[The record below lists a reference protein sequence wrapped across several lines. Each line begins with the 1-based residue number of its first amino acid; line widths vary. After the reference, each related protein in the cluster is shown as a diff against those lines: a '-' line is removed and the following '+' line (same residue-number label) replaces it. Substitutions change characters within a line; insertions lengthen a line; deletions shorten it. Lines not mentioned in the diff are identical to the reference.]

1 LQLAQRNAELNGVE
15 SQWRGER
22 SDGFKALERLRDAG
36 ELFDS
41 VVLDPPKLT
50 RSRAALPQAL
60 RAYHSLNRLAVSV
73 LKPGGLLVTC
83 SCSGLVSREN
93 FEQVL
98 ADVAI
103 QSGRDIRFLEARGA
117 APDHPVSPFC
127 PENEYLKC
135 YFCHVA

>member
-1 LQLAQRNAELNGVE
+1 M
-15 SQWRGER
+15 
-22 SDGFKALERLRDAG
+22 ERLRDAG
-36 ELFDS
+36 EQFDT

-60 RAYHSLNRLAVSV
+60 RAFHSLNRLAVSV

-83 SCSGLVSREN
+83 SCSGLVTRED
-93 FEQVL
+93 FEQML

-103 QSGRDIRFLEARGA
+103 QAGREIRILEARGA

-127 PENEYLKC
+127 PENDYLKC
-135 YFCHVA
+135 YFCHVT